1 MARKKRDSDEM
12 YNVRR
17 RLTRAAERAIKK
29 AEKATGAERERLEW
43 QAEQH
48 LKRAAGTY
56 AEGKPIG
63 KKVTDLA
70 KRLKREIDKPG
81 KIDLEQIKAQAEK
94 AKFKKGKMA
103 RREQSAREVLN
114 SNIGSRIIG
123 AFESE
128 WRDDPSNMLDIIMQ
142 RTGASDLMEV
152 IEIIEEKVGPAL
164 YQDPGESARY
174 DEVVELIK
182 AAFNLR

>member
-1 MARKKRDSDEM
+1 MARKKTKADEL

-17 RLTRAAERAIKK
+17 RLTRAAARAIKK
-29 AEKATGAERERLEW
+29 AQNATGAERERLEW

-56 AEGKPIG
+56 SGEKIG

-70 KRLKREIDKPG
+70 KKLGKEIDKPG
-81 KIDLEQIKAQAEK
+81 RIDIESIKKQAEK
-94 AKFKKGKMA
+94 AKFRFGKKA
-103 RREQSAREVLN
+103 RREQSAMEILN

-128 WRDDPSNMLDIIMQ
+128 WREDKSNMLDIIMQ

-152 IEIIEEKVGPAL
+152 IEIIEERVGASL
-164 YQDPGESARY
+164 YMEPGDTARY

-182 AAFNLR
+182 QAFDLK

>member
-1 MARKKRDSDEM
+1 MARKKTKADEL

-17 RLTRAAERAIKK
+17 RLTRAAARAIKK
-29 AEKATGAERERLEW
+29 AQKATGAERVRLEW

-48 LKRAAGTY
+48 LKHAAATY
-56 AEGKPIG
+56 SDSSVG
-63 KKVTDLA
+63 KKVTDLE
-70 KRLKREIDKPG
+70 KKLGKEIEKPSRFD
-81 KIDLEQIKAQAEK
+81 IDQITRQADK
-94 AKFKKGKMA
+94 AKFRFGKKA

-114 SNIGSRIIG
+114 SNVGSRIIG

-128 WRDDPSNMLDIIMQ
+128 WRGDKANMLAIIMQ

-152 IEIIEEKVGPAL
+152 VEIIEEKVGASL
-164 YQDPGESARY
+164 YMEPGDTARY

-182 AAFNLR
+182 QAFDLK